1 MKCFQLAFLV
11 LVTCLPPLQASAEF
25 PRPPELE
32 PAVAFWTRVF
42 SGVSTAGGLLHD
54 RDNLAVV
61 YETLSFEEHLW
72 HPARERKVNR
82 RRQHY
87 QQILRTLASGK
98 RQGLSAEE
106 QRVLDLWPEGVS
118 SKRLKQA
125 ANAIRFQLGQA
136 DRFREGLIRAGA
148 WLPHMYDT
156 LDRLKL
162 PRELAA
168 LPHVESSFNPDA
180 WSRVGAAGI
189 WQFTRPTGRQ
199 YLRVDHVVDQRM
211 DPFAATE
218 GAALLLRHNYS
229 VTGDWGLAITAYNHG
244 LAGIRRAARDT
255 GSDNIADIIAN
266 YGGRNWGFASRNFY
280 PSFLAAVHVHENAD
294 KYFGSLERQPPLES
308 ITLELPFYTQVDTV
322 LAAFG
327 IDRKTLRE
335 LNRGLMD
342 PVWSGQKHLPRG
354 YRLRLPADAGDRKQL
369 IGTLAR
375 IDESRRYAAQIPDRE
390 HTVRRGEALSTIASR
405 YNTSVREL
413 VALNNIRNPHR
424 VRAGATLLL
433 PVAGETQPLPGEK
446 YEVRPGDTLSGIAA
460 RAGLRTAELA
470 AANGLDPERP
480 IHPGTTLHLN
490 GQVADT
496 GGGTPVIPASD
507 EPAAEGATAADKPTI
522 ALTRLEVPPRQPTA
536 TGRPAPPAG
545 ILDGI
550 SIAGLLPDN
559 TEPSEPAPQPPLDPD
574 AERKV
579 VRTAKPPTAREQP
592 DALATDPADYSVAD
606 NATIEIQAAE
616 TLGHYAEWLDLR
628 ASDLRR
634 LNDLRFGT
642 PLVIGQR
649 LTLAFSEASPEQFEQ
664 RRKNYHK
671 NLQQAFFEK
680 HQITDIRIHRV
691 ASGDSLWRLTGP
703 DTGIPL
709 WLLRQYN
716 PDIDF
721 NRLQPGTEVEIPVL
735 KKKEV
740 S

>member
-1 MKCFQLAFLV
+1 MKCLQFAFLV
-11 LVTCLPPLQASAEF
+11 LVTGLFSLQASAQF

-42 SGVSTAGGLLHD
+42 SQVSTDGGLLHD

-106 QRVLDLWPEGVS
+106 QRVLALWPEGVS

-136 DRFREGLIRAGA
+136 DRFRQGLVRAGA
-148 WLPHMYDT
+148 WLPHMHDT
-156 LDRLKL
+156 LDRLGL
-162 PRELAA
+162 PRELVA

-189 WQFTRPTGRQ
+189 WQFTRSTGRQ

-280 PSFLAAVHVHENAD
+280 PSFLAAAHVHKNAD
-294 KYFGSLERQPPLES
+294 TYFGSLDRQPPLES
-308 ITLELPFYTQVDTV
+308 ITLELPYYIQVDTV
-322 LAAFG
+322 LEAFG

-342 PVWSGQKHLPRG
+342 PVWNGQKHLPRG
-354 YRLRLPADAGDRKQL
+354 YRLRLPAGVGDRKQL
-369 IGTLAR
+369 IGTLTR
-375 IDESRRYAAQIPDRE
+375 IDENRRYAAQIPDRE

-433 PVAGETQPLPGEK
+433 PVAGDTAPLPGDK
-446 YEVRPGDTLSGIAA
+446 YQVRPGDTLSGIAA
-460 RAGLRTAELA
+460 RAGLRTVQLA
-470 AANGLDPERP
+470 AANGLDPKQS

-490 GQVADT
+490 GRT
-496 GGGTPVIPASD
+496 
-507 EPAAEGATAADKPTI
+507 AESATAAVEPT
-522 ALTRLEVPPRQPTA
+522 LTLSRLEVAPRQPPA
-536 TGRPAPPAG
+536 TERPASPAD
-545 ILDGI
+545 ILASID
-550 SIAGLLPDN
+550 IAGLLPEN
-559 TEPSEPAPQPPLDPD
+559 TAPAGPGPQPPLNPD

-579 VRTAKPPTAREQP
+579 VRTATPPTVREQP

-634 LNDLRFGT
+634 LNNLRYGT
-642 PLVIGQR
+642 ALVIGQR
-649 LTLAFSEASPEQFEQ
+649 LALAFSEVSPEEFEQ

-671 NLQQAFFEK
+671 DLQRAFFEK
-680 HQITDIRIHRV
+680 HQITDIRIHRI
-691 ASGDSLWRLTGP
+691 AAGDSLWRLTGP
-703 DTGIPL
+703 NSGIPL
-709 WLLRQYN
+709 WLLHQYN

-721 NRLQPGTEVEIPVL
+721 NRLRPGTEIEIPVL
-735 KKKEV
+735 KRKDF